1 MFNGLDRFGLPIKY
15 ALLALFGGGVALAVA
30 VVLGWQA
37 GDNVVGTLI
46 ALAVGGYVG
55 GMIRK
60 RQGRTS

>member
-15 ALLALFGGGVALAVA
+15 ALLGLFGGGVALAVA

-37 GDNVVGTLI
+37 GENVVGTLI
-46 ALAVGGYVG
+46 ALAAGGYIG
-55 GMIRK
+55 GMIRR